1 MRTFD
6 PIRILVVDAEQ
17 QLKPWAERT
26 LTGVGRS
33 VKMTSSACEAL
44 DLAERLPFDVGV
56 LSTPLPDGDAIGLLQ
71 KLQEIVQDVEVVLVA
86 GNGSVDDAVASMKG
100 GACDYIARPFTA
112 GRIEG
117 AVEKAYERVC
127 VKREARRRS
136 QIRSGRSLTQH
147 LIGNSHA
154 MQHVHYLIRKVAPSD
169 VPVLIS
175 GESGTGK
182 EVAAMAIHRSS
193 QRAGQPIVVK
203 DCTTFRKDE
212 VMVELFGQCRETL
225 AGTKRSREGLL
236 AHAHKGTLFLD
247 EIGELPLEAQAALLQ
262 VMETERYHRV
272 GDHRERRADVRFVF
286 VTGRNLEREVLE
298 GRFLSSLY
306 HRLSAFRIHMCPLR
320 WRKED
325 ISPLA
330 VYFLGLLRGG
340 AKPRRLS
347 KDALECLFAHDW
359 PGNVRELRNILERVS
374 VLEEDGVLTARSL
387 PLYLA
392 ARMQGVEGAKSP
404 CSFPELDEVK
414 RAHILHALEYA
425 GGNRTRAARLLG
437 IGRKTLYAKLLEY
450 RLESGRPDGT
460 LSDLVDL
467 SAGPGSSCPMGPRLS
482 KRLRCR
488 GGRTYV
494 KRPEVA

>member
-1 MRTFD
+1 MQTFD
-6 PIRILVVDAEQ
+6 SIRILAVDAEQ
-17 QLKPWAERT
+17 QLKPWADRT
-26 LTGVGRS
+26 LAGIRLS
-33 VKMTSSACEAL
+33 VRMASSACEAL
-44 DLAERLPFDVGV
+44 DLAERLPFDVVV

-71 KLQEIVQDVEVVLVA
+71 KLQEIVPDVEVVLVA

-100 GACDYIARPFTA
+100 GACDYIAKPFTI

-117 AVEKAYERVC
+117 SVEKAYERVC

-136 QIRSGRSLTQH
+136 QTGSDRSLTQH

-182 EVAAMAIHRSS
+182 DVAAMAIHRNS
-193 QRAGQPIVVK
+193 QRAGQPIIVK
-203 DCTTFRKDE
+203 DCATFRKDE
-212 VMVELFGQCRETL
+212 VMVELFGQRRETL
-225 AGTKRSREGLL
+225 AGSKRLREGLL

-262 VMETERYHRV
+262 VIETERYHRV
-272 GDHRERRADVRFVF
+272 GEHRERRADVRFIF

-298 GRFLSSLY
+298 GRILSSLY
-306 HRLSAFRIHMCPLR
+306 HRLSAFRIHMYPLR

-325 ISPLA
+325 ITPLA
-330 VYFLGLLRGG
+330 EYFLGLLGGG
-340 AKPRRLS
+340 AKPCRVS

-359 PGNVRELRNILERVS
+359 PGNVRELRNTLERAS
-374 VLEEDGVLTARSL
+374 VLKEDGVLTAGSL
-387 PLYLA
+387 PLYLN
-392 ARMQGVEGAKSP
+392 ARMQGVEEGKSL

-414 RAHILHALEYA
+414 RAHILHAIEYA

-450 RLESGRPDGT
+450 SLENGRPDGT
-460 LSDLVDL
+460 LSDSVDL
-467 SAGPGSSCPMGPRLS
+467 PAGLGLSWPTGPWPPKCHRRSARRP
-482 KRLRCR
+482 
-488 GGRTYV
+488 YV